1 MSNNDIDALGQQAQ
15 LLAEYVDA
23 MPLLERTGDEISGSV
38 VRARDMIDEVLRLK
52 PITKPTT
59 YAESLQAREDLRTA
73 KELGALRDRFAEEI
87 ELFTAETDALNAGKP
102 VSPRNG
108 SLESDNS
115 EGDNMPVGFN
125 DPLNRDPGD
134 GQ

>member
-1 MSNNDIDALGQQAQ
+1 MNNDIDALGQQAQ
-15 LLAEYVDA
+15 LLEEYVHA
-23 MPLLERTGDEISGSV
+23 MPLLERTGDQISGSV
-38 VRARDMIDEVLRLK
+38 VRARDLIDEVLRLK

-73 KELGALRDRFAEEI
+73 KEFGELRDRLNAEI
-87 ELFTAETDALNAGKP
+87 ELFTAETDALERGEAPQAKDVDP
-102 VSPRNG
+102 
-108 SLESDNS
+108 ED
-115 EGDNMPVGFN
+115 DDMPAGFN